1 MLFRIHKDLIRF
13 CPRLMEEGN
22 REGKNFFIWIR
33 CSPLK
38 RPDSPKESKEM
49 QAFSLFCLACVYLDA
64 KPNRRQRA
72 LSLSDFGA
80 EPDNCVD
87 CRLGLV
93 QLRRV
98 AAGLKD

>member
-1 MLFRIHKDLIRF
+1 LFLF
-13 CPRLMEEGN
+13 G
-22 REGKNFFIWIR
+22 
-33 CSPLK
+33 
-38 RPDSPKESKEM
+38 
-49 QAFSLFCLACVYLDA
+49 FSCVYLDA

-98 AAGLKD
+98 AAGLKDEGRLTGAGERASMVRICFSVPY